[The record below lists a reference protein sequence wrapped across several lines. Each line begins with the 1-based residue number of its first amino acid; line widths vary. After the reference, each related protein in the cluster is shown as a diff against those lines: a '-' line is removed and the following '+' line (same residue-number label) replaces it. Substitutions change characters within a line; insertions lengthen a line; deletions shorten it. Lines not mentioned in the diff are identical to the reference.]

1 MVLAVVL
8 ALVAIG
14 SVVFHLV
21 SPWWFTPIASNWGF
35 IDTTIII
42 TFWITGVAFVAILLF
57 MAYCVFRYR
66 HREGV
71 RATYQPENK
80 KLEVWLTIVTA
91 VAVAALLAPG
101 LIVWNQFVS
110 VPDEATEIEVLGQ
123 QWQWGFRYPG
133 KDGLLGTTAVRHISF
148 ENPFGLNP
156 DDPNG
161 QDDVLVEADDLH
173 LPLDRPVKVL
183 LRSIDVLH
191 DFYVPQFRAKMD
203 MLPGSVTFFWFI
215 PTRTGSFEI
224 LCAEL
229 CGTGHYAMRGKVV
242 IDEPGDFELWLAE
255 QSTYAELA
263 AAHRDGAGEALARVV
278 NASPADPARRATVR

>member
-14 SVVFHLV
+14 SVVFHFL
-21 SPWWFTPIASNWGF
+21 SPWWFTPLASNWGF
-35 IDTTIII
+35 IDSTIII

-57 MAYCVFRYR
+57 MAYCVYRFRHQKGR
-66 HREGV
+66 
-71 RATYQPENK
+71 RAAYEPENK
-80 KLEVWLTIVTA
+80 KLELWLTIVTT

-101 LIVWNQFVS
+101 LFVWNQFVT

-123 QWQWGFRYPG
+123 QWQWSFRYPG
-133 KDGLLGTTAVRHISF
+133 KDGMLGTTDATHVGF
-148 ENPFGLNP
+148 DNPFGLNP
-156 DDPNG
+156 DDPSG
-161 QDDVLVEADDLH
+161 QDDVLIEADDLH
-173 LPLDRPVKVL
+173 LPLNQPVKVL

-203 MLPGSVTFFWFI
+203 MVPGLVTFFWFV

-229 CGTGHYAMRGKVV
+229 CGVGHYAMRGKVV
-242 IDEPGDFELWLAE
+242 VEEASDFAAWLAE
-255 QSTYAELA
+255 QPTYAQLA
-263 AAHRDGAGEALARVV
+263 SEARNSAGDALDRVV
-278 NASPADPARRATVR
+278 SASQAGPVHRAAPQ